1 MFAERGFAA
10 ARMDEVARR
19 AGISKGTLYLYFPDK
34 EALFKAL
41 VREAIVSTLGEAE
54 TLVEHYQGPSAD
66 LLREL
71 VERFRAL
78 MHRPNVA
85 ALPKLIIAEAGN
97 FPDLARF
104 YLTEVISRGL
114 GLIGR
119 AVQRGVERGEFRR
132 EPLEFTAPQ
141 EASVVA
147 VAKRAE
153 PDMPKRTS
161 LPSKLVKCVE
171 KSVMRH
177 TVSLSPSRS
186 VASSYQNRFSA
197 VLLSSRHSACNGMH
211 SAYPARISPQI
222 RPKPL

>member
-119 AVQRGVERGEFRR
+119 AVQRGVERGEFRPVAP
-132 EPLEFTAPQ
+132 ELAAPLVLVPVLFTAIWQTTFVPLDPQ
-141 EASVVA
+141 PPRDPVA
-147 VAKRAE
+147 LLALHVDLLVNGLRAG
-153 PDMPKRTS
+153 PGGS
-161 LPSKLVKCVE
+161 
-171 KSVMRH
+171 
-177 TVSLSPSRS
+177 SP
-186 VASSYQNRFSA
+186 
-197 VLLSSRHSACNGMH
+197 
-211 SAYPARISPQI
+211 
-222 RPKPL
+222 